1 MAWGCTG
8 GGATPMAPEDKRI
21 VEEPEIGASR
31 KVEERVEAA
40 EEDEGRGKAL
50 RQSGMARQLQVG
62 AAAALLQD
70 APQAVSPQTRGRRAR
85 PPVAEEKVVEEE

>member
-1 MAWGCTG
+1 
-8 GGATPMAPEDKRI
+8 MAPEDKRI

-50 RQSGMARQLQVG
+50 QRPGMARQLQG
-62 AAAALLQD
+62 ASA
-70 APQAVSPQTRGRRAR
+70 
-85 PPVAEEKVVEEE
+85 